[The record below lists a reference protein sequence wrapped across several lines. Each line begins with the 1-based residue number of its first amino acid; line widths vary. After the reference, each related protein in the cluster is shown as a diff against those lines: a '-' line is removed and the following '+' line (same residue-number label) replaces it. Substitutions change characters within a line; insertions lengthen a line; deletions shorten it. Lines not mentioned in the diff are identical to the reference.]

1 MSAGKTVRQFGRLL
15 SLAVIGSVLIAGV
28 DWTAPNNWAPQDKS
42 LISFVGRE
50 TGIAQARYI
59 APSATSDSE
68 NGVCVIY
75 FNPPPASPANSVPSE
90 AWVKSFTYSTIRRW
104 SSQFTDADGRWATPK
119 VEERTINGL
128 PTTVIDTSGRY
139 FQVGTPVGTRVLHAT
154 RLNGCWGQSSGH
166 GPDRLPLSSQVPQKQ
181 SRPTRTHGNPCWAL
195 LEKCAK
201 SAAAYCHPS

>member
-139 FQVGTPVGTRVLHAT
+139 FPGWNAGWNKGASRDTPERMLGAVIR
-154 RLNGCWGQSSGH
+154 
-166 GPDRLPLSSQVPQKQ
+166 
-181 SRPTRTHGNPCWAL
+181 TRTGQIAVKFAGPAKTIAANKDAWESL
-195 LEKCAK
+195 LGSFKEVR
-201 SAAAYCHPS
+201 